1 MDSFLAALWVVVA
14 ALIVLLLPGF
24 AWLVLFWERDQD
36 LLEQL
41 AGVIGSSISL
51 TAITVLGF
59 YLAGWQISAP
69 VFIGLYV
76 ALLIVVLGSLV
87 VRFLFS
93 GHSPQSN
100 PPNDT
105 GQQPG

>member
-1 MDSFLAALWVVVA
+1 MDSSLAALWVVVA

-36 LLEQL
+36 FLEQV

-59 YLAGWQISAP
+59 DQLVGRFQP
-69 VFIGLYV
+69 QC
-76 ALLIVVLGSLV
+76 LLVCM
-87 VRFLFS
+87 
-93 GHSPQSN
+93 
-100 PPNDT
+100 
-105 GQQPG
+105 